1 MTAVFTLATVGGGMV
16 LGLLLAVLLNR
27 RLRFRGAARTIVVA
41 PYVLSGVAV
50 GLLWLFVFDPNF
62 GALSALLGMVGIGSP
77 DWYTDP
83 RWALAMVVI
92 VYLWKNVGY
101 VALIY
106 LAGLQAVPRDLL
118 EAASLDGASP
128 VRSFVSVVLPLLGP
142 TTFFPGITT
151 LLTSLQS
158 FDIIRAM
165 TNGGPLEGTTT
176 MMYQIYLEGFA
187 AGRAGCSSA
196 IATILFLVL
205 FAIARARQLRRSDA
219 DRAVPAVL
227 LLARRVRAAG
237 AAADRAHPELHA
249 DRRPRVAEQLPG
261 AHPAGPGQRV
271 RHVPVPPAL
280 PDAAAFD
287 PGGRRDRRGR
297 ALAAAV
303 AVRRTAVRAHHRGRT
318 GAVRGRHRLP
328 AAGPGRRGV
337 PDRWHRRRDSL
348 GPVAGAAAGRP
359 GCS

>member
-1 MTAVFTLATVGGGMV
+1 MATATSPPDTQVRRAGAHRAPRSRPRARSRNRLRNWLLFAVLAGPNIALLVVFTYRPLLQSFYLSTLQWNLGSLTARPVGLANYADFFADPGTPRMLAVTAIFTLATVGGGMV

-27 RLRFRGAARTIVVA
+27 KLRFRGAARTIVVA

-62 GALSALLGMVGIGSP
+62 GVLSALLRLVGIGSP

-83 RWALAMVVI
+83 QWALAMVII

-128 VRSFVSVVLPLLGP
+128 IRSFVSVVLPLLGP
-142 TTFFPGITT
+142 TTFFLGITT

-176 MMYQIYLEGFA
+176 MMYSIYLEGFA
-187 AGRAGCSSA
+187 GGRAGYSSA
-196 IATILFLVL
+196 IATMLFLVL
-205 FAIARARQLRRSDA
+205 FVITVVQLRFVERKVHYA
-219 DRAVPAVL
+219 
-227 LLARRVRAAG
+227 
-237 AAADRAHPELHA
+237 
-249 DRRPRVAEQLPG
+249 
-261 AHPAGPGQRV
+261 
-271 RHVPVPPAL
+271 
-280 PDAAAFD
+280 
-287 PGGRRDRRGR
+287 
-297 ALAAAV
+297 
-303 AVRRTAVRAHHRGRT
+303 
-318 GAVRGRHRLP
+318 
-328 AAGPGRRGV
+328 
-337 PDRWHRRRDSL
+337 
-348 GPVAGAAAGRP
+348 
-359 GCS
+359 

>member
-1 MTAVFTLATVGGGMV
+1 MATATSPPETPVRRAGAHRTQRARPRTRPRRQLRNWLLFAVLAGPNIALLVVFTYRPLLQSFYLSTLQWNLGSPTAIPVGLANYADFFADPGTPRMLAVTAIFTLATVGGGMV

-62 GALSALLGMVGIGSP
+62 GVLSALLRAVGVGSP

-83 RWALAMVVI
+83 QWALA
-92 VYLWKNVGY
+92 KNVGY

-128 VRSFVSVVLPLLGP
+128 LRSFVSVVLPLLGP
-142 TTFFPGITT
+142 TTFFLSITT

-158 FDIIRAM
+158 FDLIRAM

-176 MMYQIYLEGFA
+176 MMYSIYLEGFA
-187 AGRAGCSSA
+187 AGRAGYSSA

-205 FAIARARQLRRSDA
+205 FVITVVQLRFVERKVHYA
-219 DRAVPAVL
+219 
-227 LLARRVRAAG
+227 
-237 AAADRAHPELHA
+237 
-249 DRRPRVAEQLPG
+249 
-261 AHPAGPGQRV
+261 
-271 RHVPVPPAL
+271 
-280 PDAAAFD
+280 
-287 PGGRRDRRGR
+287 
-297 ALAAAV
+297 
-303 AVRRTAVRAHHRGRT
+303 
-318 GAVRGRHRLP
+318 
-328 AAGPGRRGV
+328 
-337 PDRWHRRRDSL
+337 
-348 GPVAGAAAGRP
+348 
-359 GCS
+359 

>member
-1 MTAVFTLATVGGGMV
+1 MATAISPPETPVRRAGAHRTRRSQPRARSRNRLRNWLLFALLAGPNIALLVVFTYRPLVQSFYLSTLQWNLGSPTARPVGLANYADFFADPGTPRVLTVTVIFTLATVGGGMV

-27 RLRFRGAARTIVVA
+27 KLRFRGAARTIVVA

-62 GALSALLGMVGIGSP
+62 GVLGALLRAVGIGSP

-83 RWALAMVVI
+83 QWALVMVII

-128 VRSFVSVVLPLLGP
+128 IRSFVSVVLPLLGP
-142 TTFFPGITT
+142 TTFFLGITT

-176 MMYQIYLEGFA
+176 MMYAIYLEGFA
-187 AGRAGCSSA
+187 AGRAGYSSA

-205 FAIARARQLRRSDA
+205 FAVTVAQLRFVERKVHYS
-219 DRAVPAVL
+219 
-227 LLARRVRAAG
+227 
-237 AAADRAHPELHA
+237 
-249 DRRPRVAEQLPG
+249 
-261 AHPAGPGQRV
+261 
-271 RHVPVPPAL
+271 
-280 PDAAAFD
+280 
-287 PGGRRDRRGR
+287 
-297 ALAAAV
+297 
-303 AVRRTAVRAHHRGRT
+303 
-318 GAVRGRHRLP
+318 
-328 AAGPGRRGV
+328 
-337 PDRWHRRRDSL
+337 
-348 GPVAGAAAGRP
+348 
-359 GCS
+359 

>member
-1 MTAVFTLATVGGGMV
+1 MATATSPAAAATRPPAMPGPRRSRPRPRSRGKLRNWLLFAVLAGPNIALLVVFTYRPLLQSFYLSTLQWNLGSPSAVPVGLGNYADWFSDPGTPRTLAVTAVFTLATVGGGMV

-62 GALSALLGMVGIGSP
+62 GVLAALLRFVGIASP
-77 DWYTDP
+77 DWYTNP
-83 RWALAMVVI
+83 QWALVMVIV

-128 VRSFVSVVLPLLGP
+128 VRAFFSVVLPLLGP
-142 TTFFPGITT
+142 TTFFLGITT
-151 LLTSLQS
+151 LLSSLQS

-187 AGRAGCSSA
+187 AGRAGYSSA

-205 FAIARARQLRRSDA
+205 FAVTVVQLRFVERKVHYS
-219 DRAVPAVL
+219 
-227 LLARRVRAAG
+227 
-237 AAADRAHPELHA
+237 
-249 DRRPRVAEQLPG
+249 
-261 AHPAGPGQRV
+261 
-271 RHVPVPPAL
+271 
-280 PDAAAFD
+280 
-287 PGGRRDRRGR
+287 
-297 ALAAAV
+297 
-303 AVRRTAVRAHHRGRT
+303 
-318 GAVRGRHRLP
+318 
-328 AAGPGRRGV
+328 
-337 PDRWHRRRDSL
+337 
-348 GPVAGAAAGRP
+348 
-359 GCS
+359 